1 MNAIDVKIE
10 LKKYKKGWV
19 ALNSGNKVV
28 EHAMSFES
36 ICDRVNKYEDKKNL
50 LIIPASDNYFGF
62 IT

>member
-1 MNAIDVKIE
+1 MKAIDIKNE

-19 ALNSGNKVV
+19 ALNSENKVV
-28 EHAMSFES
+28 EHAINFKS
-36 ICDRVNKYEDKKNL
+36 ICDKLTKYKNKKDF